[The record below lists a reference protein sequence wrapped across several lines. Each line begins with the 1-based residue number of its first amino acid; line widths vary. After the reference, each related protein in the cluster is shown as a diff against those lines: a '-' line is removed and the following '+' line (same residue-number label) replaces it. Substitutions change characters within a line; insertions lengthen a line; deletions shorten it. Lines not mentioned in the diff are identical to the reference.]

1 MGTIVVKNLESKTI
15 DCAVKKERLLDILLK
30 ETDWMH
36 ACGGKGRCTTCKAVF
51 HSGIEQLQE
60 MTTNEV
66 RFAKLGKLSANE
78 RLSCQVYLEGNEQ
91 VVISVAEENKLPH
104 LTYSD

>member
-15 DCAVKKERLLDILLK
+15 DCAGKKERLLDILLE

-36 ACGGKGRCTTCKAVF
+36 ACGGKGRCTTCKAIF
-51 HSGIEQLQE
+51 HKGQDQLHDL
-60 MTTNEV
+60 TKNEE

-78 RLSCQVYLEGNEQ
+78 RLSCQVVLKGDENLE
-91 VVISVAEENKLPH
+91 ISVAEENKLPH
-104 LTYSD
+104 ISYSN